1 MTNETLLAVRK
12 GQYAILSEIRE
23 GFKNKSTHRVSED
36 IDIKMDLILKEIET
50 LEKLVEKDLTEEKAC
65 VVFFASFE
73 GNDRAAWFKTE
84 RFYSEKTA
92 GDLLDWAAIRMQE
105 LGEPAVITNLKIIR

>member
-1 MTNETLLAVRK
+1 MTNETLLAVK
-12 GQYAILSEIRE
+12 KEQYSLLSEIRE
-23 GFKNKSTHRVSED
+23 GFKRTSTHKVSEI
-36 IDIKMDLILKEIET
+36 IDKKMELLLKEIEI
-50 LEKLVEKDLTEEKAC
+50 LKKEVEKESLSPKAC

-73 GNDRAAWFKTE
+73 GQDRAAWFKTE

-105 LGEPAVITNLKIIR
+105 IGEPAVITDLKIIR